1 MKKILLA
8 LFIISGLLLQGAYA
22 EEEYINMIWNHNLGG
37 NVWNVMHG
45 DFTGD
50 GIPEIV
56 VASGCCGNPGYVTV
70 FDTSGVIIWQAKMPY
85 EVRPLDI
92 GDIDGDGKLD
102 AVTAGTD
109 NKIYFISNNG
119 EIIKIYS
126 DKGDV
131 QKIKIGDIDGDGK
144 NEVVTGS
151 SYIRIFKDMEEIK
164 NYSTSNRI
172 SDINFYDI
180 NGDKNLEIITGGLGN
195 YVYAFDNNL
204 NLLWRYQSNSAV
216 WKTMPFNYLGNN
228 SILVLSR
235 GYFVLDKDGNKV
247 FQKDMDNYYI
257 TGYDTGNMLA
267 LADDKGNLNSYDYSL
282 NQLWNFKADKEIK
295 SISSYKEGNEII
307 LLFGSMDEYFYMIK
321 GDGKFIGSAKAQ
333 SYVST
338 VDNFSVK
345 NKRYVVYGSFDD
357 SVYTYYRETKN
368 VPFYGFGTVLAALIY
383 LLYKRRQ

>member
-8 LFIISGLLLQGAYA
+8 LFIISGLLLQGVYA
-22 EEEYINMIWNHNLGG
+22 EEEYINMLWKHNLGG

-50 GIPEIV
+50 GTPEII

-70 FDTSGVIIWQAKMPY
+70 FDTSGTIIWQVKMPY

-109 NKIYFISNNG
+109 NKIYFISNKG
-119 EIIKIYS
+119 EILKIYS
-126 DKGDV
+126 DMGDV

-151 SYIRIFKDMEEIK
+151 SYIRIFRDMEEIK
-164 NYSTSNRI
+164 NYSTSNMI

-195 YVYAFDNNL
+195 YVYVFDNSL
-204 NLLWRYQSNSAV
+204 NLLWRHQSNSAV
-216 WKTMPFNYLGNN
+216 WKTIPFNYLGNN

-247 FQKDMDNYYI
+247 FQKDMDEYYI
-257 TGYDTGNMLA
+257 TGHDTGNMLI
-267 LADDKGNLNSYDYSL
+267 LADGKGNLNGYDYSL
-282 NQLWNFKADKEIK
+282 NQLWAFKADKEIK
-295 SISSYKEGNEII
+295 SISSYKEGNDII
-307 LLFGSMDEYFYMIK
+307 LLLGSMDQYFYMIK

-338 VDNFSVK
+338 VDSFSVK

-383 LLYKRRQ
+383 YLYRRRQ

>member
-8 LFIISGLLLQGAYA
+8 LVIISGLLLQGAYA
-22 EEEYINMIWNHNLGG
+22 EEEYINMLWKHNLGG

-50 GIPEIV
+50 GIPEII

-70 FDTSGVIIWQAKMPY
+70 FDTSGTIIWQAKMPY

-119 EIIKIYS
+119 EVVKIYS

-151 SYIRIFKDMEEIK
+151 SYIRIFKDMEEVK

-204 NLLWRYQSNSAV
+204 NLLWRHQSNSAV
-216 WKTMPFNYLGNN
+216 WKTIPFNYLGNN

-235 GYFVLDKDGNKV
+235 GYFVLDKDGNRI

-282 NQLWNFKADKEIK
+282 NQLWTFKADKEIK
-295 SISSYKEGNEII
+295 SISSYKEGNEMI

-368 VPFYGFGTVLAALIY
+368 VPFYGFGTILAALIY
-383 LLYKRRQ
+383 FLYRRRQ